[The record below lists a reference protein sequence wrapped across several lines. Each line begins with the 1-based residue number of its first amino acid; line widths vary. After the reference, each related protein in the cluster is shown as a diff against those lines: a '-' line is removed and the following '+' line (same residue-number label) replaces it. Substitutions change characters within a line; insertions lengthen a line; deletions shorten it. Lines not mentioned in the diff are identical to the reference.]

1 MVLFL
6 NTYLGIEK
14 REYSLRYVQNNYEIS
29 YIMTLKLNFFF
40 VSLRIS
46 FTFMTLRYQ
55 RPSNSFK
62 IIFIDK
68 YLCT

>member
-29 YIMTLKLNFFF
+29 YIMTLKLNFFLYHSEF
-40 VSLRIS
+40 HSHLWLLR
-46 FTFMTLRYQ
+46 FQ

-68 YLCT
+68 